1 MSEHNWLLKRS
12 RTVNGAKA
20 TRCGTYDE
28 PAALGIDEDPMPV
41 FTSSVT
47 IARHLFHFNEAG
59 Q

>member
-1 MSEHNWLLKRS
+1 M
-12 RTVNGAKA
+12 NGAKT